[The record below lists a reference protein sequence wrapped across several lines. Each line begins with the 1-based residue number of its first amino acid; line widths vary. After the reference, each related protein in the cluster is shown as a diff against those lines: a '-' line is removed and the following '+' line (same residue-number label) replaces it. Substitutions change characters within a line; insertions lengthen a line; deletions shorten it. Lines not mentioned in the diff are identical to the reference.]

1 MDGAIVA
8 RRALVSEPVP
18 RIGLVLGAGGSV
30 GLAYHG
36 GVLAAIEAAT
46 GWDPRT
52 AEVIVGTSAGSLTA
66 AMLRRGLPAS
76 DLTAIS
82 EDRTLSAEGAAI
94 RERGALHNP
103 RAHTRALFGYRPF
116 ADLAAVRHGLLHPWS
131 VNPASLV
138 AAFLP
143 AGVVPTEALSVGLDS
158 AYEGRWSDRPL
169 WICSVRL
176 RDGRRVVFGREGAP
190 HATVGQ
196 AVAASCAIPSYFRP
210 VRIAGDRYVDGGV
223 RSMVNLSLVADLGL
237 DMVIVS
243 SPMSSAS
250 RWPGI
255 GLDVAVRQL
264 TRHQLDREVRQVRG
278 RGTEV
283 TAFQPTRRMTVA
295 MGPNAMDA
303 RRRKLVSREA
313 YRGTLAFLSEADR
326 GRHLGRLLADGS
338 PDGGAPRLVTCS

>member
-1 MDGAIVA
+1 M
-8 RRALVSEPVP
+8 P

-36 GVLAAIEAAT
+36 GVLAAIEEAT

-66 AMLRRGLPAS
+66 AMLRRGLPAT

-82 EDRTLSAEGAAI
+82 EGRALSAEGAAI
-94 RERGALHNP
+94 RQRGALHNP
-103 RAHTRALFGYRPF
+103 RARTRALFGYRPF

-131 VNPASLV
+131 MNPASLV

-158 AYEGRWSDRPL
+158 AYEGRWSDRPM

-176 RDGRRVVFGREGAP
+176 GDGRRVVFGREGAP
-190 HATVGQ
+190 PATVGQ

-210 VRIAGDRYVDGGV
+210 VLIAGDRYVDGGV

-237 DMVIVS
+237 DMIIVS
-243 SPMSSAS
+243 SPMSWAS

-255 GLDVAVRQL
+255 GVDIAVRQL
-264 TRHQLDREVRQVRG
+264 ARQQLAREVRHVRR
-278 RGTEV
+278 RGSEV
-283 TAFQPTRRMTVA
+283 TAFQPTRRMSVA

-303 RRRKLVSREA
+303 RRRTLVSREA
-313 YRGTLAFLSEADR
+313 YRSTLAYLSESER
-326 GRHLGRLLADGS
+326 GQHLGRVLAA
-338 PDGGAPRLVTCS
+338 GGPGGDPARLVTCS

>member
-1 MDGAIVA
+1 M
-8 RRALVSEPVP
+8 STPVP

-36 GVLAAIEAAT
+36 GVLAAIEEAT

-52 AEVIVGTSAGSLTA
+52 AELIVGTSAGSLTA
-66 AMLRRGLPAS
+66 TMLRLGLPAS
-76 DLTAIS
+76 DLTAIT
-82 EDRTLSAEGAAI
+82 EGGALSPEGAAI
-94 RERGALHNP
+94 SERGTLHNP
-103 RAHTRALFGYRPF
+103 RARTRAVLGYRPF
-116 ADLAAVRHGLLHPWS
+116 ADLAAVGHGLLHPWS
-131 VNPASLV
+131 MNPASLV

-143 AGVVPTEALSVGLDS
+143 AGVVPTEALSVGLDA
-158 AYEGRWSDRPL
+158 AYEGHWSGRPM

-190 HATVGQ
+190 DASVGQ

-223 RSMVNLSLVADLGL
+223 RSMVNLSLVADLDL

-243 SPMSSAS
+243 SPMSWAS
-250 RWPGI
+250 RWPGFGVDI
-255 GLDVAVRQL
+255 AMRQL
-264 TRHQLDREVRQVRG
+264 SRQQLAREIRQVRQ
-278 RGTEV
+278 RGSEV
-283 TAFQPTRRMTVA
+283 TAFQPTRRMAVA

-313 YRGTLAFLSEADR
+313 YRSTHSYLSGAARGQHLVHVLAA
-326 GRHLGRLLADGS
+326 GS
-338 PDGGAPRLVTCS
+338 TGGGAPRLATCS

>member
-1 MDGAIVA
+1 M
-8 RRALVSEPVP
+8 P

-52 AEVIVGTSAGSLTA
+52 AELIVGTSAGSLTA
-66 AMLRRGLPAS
+66 AMLRVGLSTS

-82 EDRTLSAEGAAI
+82 EDRALSAEGAAI
-94 RERGALHNP
+94 RQRGALHNP
-103 RAHTRALFGYRPF
+103 RARTRAVLGYRPF
-116 ADLAAVRHGLLHPWS
+116 ADLTAVRHGLTHPWAM
-131 VNPASLV
+131 NPASLL
-138 AAFLP
+138 AAVLP
-143 AGVVPTEALSVGLDS
+143 AGVVPTEPLSVGLDA
-158 AYEGRWSDRPL
+158 AYEGRWSERPL
-169 WICSVRL
+169 WICAVRL
-176 RDGRRVVFGREGAP
+176 RDGRRIVFGREGAP
-190 HATVGQ
+190 AATVGQ

-223 RSMVNLSLVADLGL
+223 RSMVNLTLVADLGL

-243 SPMSSAS
+243 SPMSWAS

-255 GLDVAVRQL
+255 GVDLALRQL
-264 TRHQLDREVRQVRG
+264 SRQQLAREVRQVRR
-278 RGTEV
+278 RGSEV

-303 RRRKLVSREA
+303 RRRQLVSREA
-313 YRGTLAFLSEADR
+313 YRSALAYLRDTER
-326 GRHLGRLLADGS
+326 GQHLGRVLAAGG
-338 PDGGAPRLVTCS
+338 PGGGAPRLVTCS

>member
-1 MDGAIVA
+1 M
-8 RRALVSEPVP
+8 STSVP

-36 GVLAAIEAAT
+36 GVLAAIEEAT

-66 AMLRRGLPAS
+66 AMLRRGLPAA

-82 EDRTLSAEGAAI
+82 EDRALSAEGAAI

-103 RAHTRALFGYRPF
+103 RAGTRAVLGYRPF

-131 VNPASLV
+131 MSPASLI
-138 AAFLP
+138 AALLP
-143 AGVVPTEALSVGLDS
+143 AGVVPTEALSVGLDA

-190 HATVGQ
+190 NATVGQ

-223 RSMVNLSLVADLGL
+223 RSMINLSLVADLGL

-243 SPMSSAS
+243 SPMSWAS
-250 RWPGI
+250 RWPGV
-255 GLDVAVRQL
+255 GVDVALRQL
-264 TRHQLDREVRQVRG
+264 SRQQLSRELRMVRSRG
-278 RGTEV
+278 SEV

-313 YRGTLAFLSEADR
+313 YRSTLAYLADAEQ
-326 GRHLGRLLADGS
+326 GRHLGEVLAQ
-338 PDGGAPRLVTCS
+338 GGAGGGSPRLVTCS

>member
-1 MDGAIVA
+1 M
-8 RRALVSEPVP
+8 P

-36 GVLAAIEAAT
+36 GVLAAIEEAT

-52 AEVIVGTSAGSLTA
+52 AELIVGTSAGSLTA

-82 EDRTLSAEGAAI
+82 EDRALSPEGAAI

-103 RAHTRALFGYRPF
+103 RARTRALLAYRPF

-131 VNPASLV
+131 MNPASLV

-158 AYEGRWSDRPL
+158 AYEGRWSEHPM

-190 HATVGQ
+190 PATVGQ

-243 SPMSSAS
+243 SPMSWAS
-250 RWPGI
+250 RWPGV
-255 GLDVAVRQL
+255 GFDVAVRQL
-264 TRHQLDREVRQVRG
+264 ARQQLAREVRQVR
-278 RGTEV
+278 RGGSEV
-283 TAFQPTRRMTVA
+283 TAFQPTRRMSVA

-313 YRGTLAFLSEADR
+313 YRSTLAYLREAER
-326 GRHLGRLLADGS
+326 GQHLARVLAAGG
-338 PDGGAPRLVTCS
+338 PGGATTRLVTCS

>member
-1 MDGAIVA
+1 
-8 RRALVSEPVP
+8 
-18 RIGLVLGAGGSV
+18 LVLGAGGSV

-36 GVLAAIEAAT
+36 GVLAAIEEAT
-46 GWDPRT
+46 GWDPRR

-66 AMLRRGLPAS
+66 AMLRLGLSSS

-82 EDRTLSAEGAAI
+82 EDRPLSPEGAAI
-94 RERGALHNP
+94 RKRGELHNP
-103 RAHTRALFGYRPF
+103 RARTRAMLGYRPF

-131 VNPASLV
+131 TSPASLV

-143 AGVVPTEALSVGLDS
+143 AGVVPTEALSVGLDA
-158 AYEGRWSDRPL
+158 AYDGRWSDRPL

-243 SPMSSAS
+243 SPMSWAS
-250 RWPGI
+250 RWPGLGMDI
-255 GLDVAVRQL
+255 ALRQL
-264 TRHQLDREVRQVRG
+264 SRQQLARESRQVRQ

-313 YRGTLAFLSEADR
+313 YRSAFAYISGTER
-326 GRHLGRLLADGS
+326 GQHLGRILAAED
-338 PDGGAPRLVTCS
+338 PGGGVPRLVTCS

>member
-1 MDGAIVA
+1 M
-8 RRALVSEPVP
+8 STSVP

-36 GVLAAIEAAT
+36 GVLAALEEAT

-52 AEVIVGTSAGSLTA
+52 AEIIVGTSAGSLTA
-66 AMLRRGLPAS
+66 AMLRLGIPAS

-82 EDRTLSAEGAAI
+82 EDRVLSPEGAAI
-94 RERGALHNP
+94 RERGTLHNP
-103 RAHTRALFGYRPF
+103 RARTRAVLGYRPF
-116 ADLAAVRHGLLHPWS
+116 ADLAAVRHGILHPWA
-131 VNPASLV
+131 VNPGSLV

-143 AGVVPTEALSVGLDS
+143 AGVVPTEPLSVGLDA
-158 AYEGRWSDRPL
+158 AYDGRWSERPM

-190 HATVGQ
+190 QATVGQ

-243 SPMSSAS
+243 SPMSWAS

-255 GLDVAVRQL
+255 GFDIAMRQLSRQQL
-264 TRHQLDREVRQVRG
+264 TRETRQVEQRG
-278 RGTEV
+278 SEV

-313 YRGTLAFLSEADR
+313 YRSTHAYLSGSER
-326 GRHLGRLLADGS
+326 GRNLGQILADERS
-338 PDGGAPRLVTCS
+338 DGGSPRLVTSI

>member
-1 MDGAIVA
+1 M
-8 RRALVSEPVP
+8 P

-30 GLAYHG
+30 GLAFHG
-36 GVLAAIEAAT
+36 GVLAAIEEAT

-66 AMLRRGLPAS
+66 AMLRLGLRAS

-82 EDRTLSAEGAAI
+82 EGRPLSPEGAAI
-94 RERGALHNP
+94 RQRGELHNP
-103 RAHTRALFGYRPF
+103 RARTRAVLGYRPF
-116 ADLAAVRHGLLHPWS
+116 ADLGAVRHGLLHPWS
-131 VNPASLV
+131 MNPASLV

-143 AGVVPTEALSVGLDS
+143 AGVVPTEPLSVGLDA
-158 AYEGRWSDRPL
+158 AYDGRWSDRPL

-210 VRIAGDRYVDGGV
+210 VRIADDRYVDGGV

-243 SPMSSAS
+243 SPMSWAS

-255 GLDVAVRQL
+255 GMDVALRQL
-264 TRHQLDREVRQVRG
+264 SRQQLARETRQVRQ

-313 YRGTLAFLSEADR
+313 YRSTLAYLSGAER
-326 GRHLGRLLADGS
+326 GQHLGRFLVADG
-338 PDGGAPRLVTCS
+338 PIGATPRLVTCS

>member
-1 MDGAIVA
+1 M
-8 RRALVSEPVP
+8 P

-30 GLAYHG
+30 GLAFHG
-36 GVLAAIEAAT
+36 GVLAAIEEAT

-66 AMLRRGLPAS
+66 AMLRLGLRAS

-82 EDRTLSAEGAAI
+82 EGRPLSPEGAAI
-94 RERGALHNP
+94 RQRGELHNP
-103 RAHTRALFGYRPF
+103 RARTRAVLGYRPF

-131 VNPASLV
+131 MNPASLV

-143 AGVVPTEALSVGLDS
+143 AGVVPTEPLSVGLDA
-158 AYEGRWSDRPL
+158 AYDGHWSDRPL

-223 RSMVNLSLVADLGL
+223 RSMVNLSLMADLGL

-243 SPMSSAS
+243 SPMSWAS

-255 GLDVAVRQL
+255 GMDVALRQL
-264 TRHQLDREVRQVRG
+264 SRQQLARETRQVRQ

-283 TAFQPTRRMTVA
+283 TAFQPTRQDDRGHGPERHGRPSPQAGVA
-295 MGPNAMDA
+295 RGLPLDA
-303 RRRKLVSREA
+303 RLPER
-313 YRGTLAFLSEADR
+313 
-326 GRHLGRLLADGS
+326 
-338 PDGGAPRLVTCS
+338 GGARPAPWPVPGR